1 MLLPV
6 LLVSSLLPSG
16 ALAGE
21 IIGGWKA
28 KPHSKPYMAFVQIVT
43 QSGKGFECG
52 GFLVQEDFVLT
63 AAHCIPE
70 GQSAPQR
77 WENNAWVMLGAHDRS
92 KTEKNRQEI
101 AVRRMIPHEDY
112 NRKTHK
118 NDIMLLQQCKQLYR
132 SFNSTSMICTGHRG
146 DKKSPFKGDSG
157 GPLVCNSIAQG
168 IVSFSTACGLPPTF
182 YTRISAYINWIEENM
197 GQE

>member
-1 MLLPV
+1 
-6 LLVSSLLPSG
+6 
-16 ALAGE
+16 
-21 IIGGWKA
+21 
-28 KPHSKPYMAFVQIVT
+28 
-43 QSGKGFECG
+43 
-52 GFLVQEDFVLT
+52 
-63 AAHCIPE
+63 
-70 GQSAPQR
+70 
-77 WENNAWVMLGAHDRS
+77 
-92 KTEKNRQEI
+92 
-101 AVRRMIPHEDY
+101 MIPHEDY

-118 NDIMLLQQCKQLYR
+118 NDIMLLQLAHKATITKTVKTIRLPQANAVLKPGTKCSVAGWGSTKIFSYQTSNQLQEVDLKVADKKQCKQLYR